1 MTQPFVAVPTGM
13 TAFTAANEMAST
25 EITAAGSADS
35 MAMLFAVAAALGPIG
50 TPFTVAYGPAQA
62 ANLAGVLRVGAVHAA
77 IGAGTDAS
85 QAAIV
90 AADGA

>member
-1 MTQPFVAVPTGM
+1 MTQPFVAVPSGM
-13 TAFTAANEMAST
+13 TAFAAVNETAST

-35 MAMLFAVAAALGPIG
+35 MAMLFTVAAALGPIG

-62 ANLAGVLRVGAVHAA
+62 NNLAGVLRVGAVHAG

-85 QAAIV
+85 QASIV
-90 AADGA
+90 ALDSA